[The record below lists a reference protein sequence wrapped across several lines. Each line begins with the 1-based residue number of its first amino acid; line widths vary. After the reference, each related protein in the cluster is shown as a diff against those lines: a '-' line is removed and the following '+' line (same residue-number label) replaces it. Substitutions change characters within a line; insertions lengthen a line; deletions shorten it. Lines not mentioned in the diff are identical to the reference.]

1 MEEKRINERESLELI
16 TRMIA
21 DTRSRIETR
30 DGNIVL
36 NWGLLSVAVAAI
48 VWIALVTTGNP
59 GFNGLWGLIAL
70 GYLFNR
76 KEKKAQRQ
84 KGYTSF
90 TDRISN
96 RLWIPVM
103 VMAVVSFA
111 VCAVFDIVLEK
122 NLWKLMFTFPFIFV
136 GFASSVHGYVIDV
149 KSLVYGGMLNMAV
162 GIVLSAL
169 LMEGIRLDTVWAM
182 PLFIVC
188 MTTLMII
195 PGLEMKHL
203 ARRGHEKS

>member
-1 MEEKRINERESLELI
+1 
-16 TRMIA
+16 
-21 DTRSRIETR
+21 
-30 DGNIVL
+30 
-36 NWGLLSVAVAAI
+36 
-48 VWIALVTTGNP
+48 
-59 GFNGLWGLIAL
+59 
-70 GYLFNR
+70 
-76 KEKKAQRQ
+76 
-84 KGYTSF
+84 
-90 TDRISN
+90 
-96 RLWIPVM
+96 M

-136 GFASSVHGYVIDV
+136 GFASSVQGYVIDV

-162 GIVLSAL
+162 GIVLIAL

>member
-16 TRMIA
+16 PRMIA

-48 VWIALVTTGNP
+48 VW
-59 GFNGLWGLIAL
+59 IAL

-103 VMAVVSFA
+103 VMAVVGFA

-136 GFASSVHGYVIDV
+136 GFASSVQGYVIDV
-149 KSLVYGGMLNMAV
+149 KSLVYGGMLN
-162 GIVLSAL
+162 ILIAL
-169 LMEGIRLDTVWAM
+169 LMAGIRLDTVWAM